1 MGLLNIKNFSGGSPG
16 LLTLPSYIGIDA
28 PMSNFYLACAGAA
41 IAFAVSFI
49 VSFVLFK
56 DKDME
61 TKKETAVQSASRQS
75 VLHSPLKGKCIAL
88 NEVNDPTFANELI
101 GKGIA
106 ILPDEGKLY
115 APADGT
121 VKTVFATKHA
131 ITMTSEA
138 GADLILHVG
147 LDTVKL
153 DGKYF
158 NVLVKDGDHV
168 KAGDLLMEFDITAI
182 KNEGYDVVTP
192 MVVANYDQYE
202 FTCEKNKA
210 VTVDDTV
217 MILKEV

>member
-1 MGLLNIKNFSGGSPG
+1 
-16 LLTLPSYIGIDA
+16 
-28 PMSNFYLACAGAA
+28 
-41 IAFAVSFI
+41 
-49 VSFVLFK
+49 
-56 DKDME
+56 
-61 TKKETAVQSASRQS
+61 
-75 VLHSPLKGKCIAL
+75 
-88 NEVNDPTFANELI
+88 
-101 GKGIA
+101 
-106 ILPDEGKLY
+106 
-115 APADGT
+115 
-121 VKTVFATKHA
+121 
-131 ITMTSEA
+131 MTSEE

-182 KNEGYDVVTP
+182 KNEGYDMVTP